1 MRRARASP
9 DSGPPIERVGSG
21 DRAMLAMSAGAVV
34 QQQLGAVLLLDTGPE
49 FDLSRAERL
58 LAERVATIA
67 RLRQRL
73 IRPPLGGGGPS
84 GWTTRASTS
93 AGTSA
98 GCIVPG
104 PGTSGR
110 SSTWRRTS

>member
-9 DSGPPIERVGSG
+9 DSGPPMERVDSG

-49 FDLSRAERL
+49 FDRPRAERL
-58 LAERVATIA
+58 LAEQVATIA

-73 IRPPLGGGGPS
+73 IRPPLGGGGPL
-84 GWTTRASTS
+84 
-93 AGTSA
+93 
-98 GCIVPG
+98 
-104 PGTSGR
+104 
-110 SSTWRRTS
+110 